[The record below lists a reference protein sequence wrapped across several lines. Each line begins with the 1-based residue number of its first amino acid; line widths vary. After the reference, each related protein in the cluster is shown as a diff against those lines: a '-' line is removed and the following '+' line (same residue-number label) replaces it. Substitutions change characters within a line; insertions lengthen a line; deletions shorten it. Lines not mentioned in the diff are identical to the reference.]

1 MIINRLTP
9 QGYCSGVKNAL
20 NIAYE
25 ALSSSTY
32 PKPIYLLGS
41 IIHNQRVIEDLEK
54 KGAILIEEKGV
65 PRSQLIERIEK
76 GTVILSAHGVSPIV
90 YDIAKRKGLS
100 IIDTTCGNVLLVQ
113 KRMRHYLSLGYTCL
127 YIGTKGHPECEG
139 ILGISSSIKLVENIE
154 DIHHL
159 TSTSSPIYVTNQTT
173 LSLFETEQLYK
184 TIKEKYPEA
193 ILDNTI
199 CKATTIRQKACLE
212 QTPVDLCIV
221 VGDKASSNTKK
232 LALASQSVGIQTILI
247 ENASDLES
255 IDFKNIHSVS
265 ITSGASTPEVIVD
278 EIISYLKRVEH

>member
-1 MIINRLTP
+1 MIINKLTP

-20 NIAYE
+20 YIAYT

-54 KGAILIEEKGV
+54 KGAILIEEKGLS
-65 PRSQLIERIEK
+65 RSQLIERIEK

-90 YDIAKRKGLS
+90 YDIAKRKGLT

-113 KRMRHYLSLGYTCL
+113 NRMRHYLSLGYTCL

-139 ILGISSSIKLVENIE
+139 ILGISPSIKLVETKE
-154 DIHHL
+154 DIPNL
-159 TSTSSPIYVTNQTT
+159 TYTSSSIYVTNQTT
-173 LSLFETEQLYK
+173 LSIFETEQLYK
-184 TIKEKYPEA
+184 KIKEKYPEA

-247 ENASDLES
+247 ESVSDLEN

-265 ITSGASTPEVIVD
+265 ITSGASTPEETVE